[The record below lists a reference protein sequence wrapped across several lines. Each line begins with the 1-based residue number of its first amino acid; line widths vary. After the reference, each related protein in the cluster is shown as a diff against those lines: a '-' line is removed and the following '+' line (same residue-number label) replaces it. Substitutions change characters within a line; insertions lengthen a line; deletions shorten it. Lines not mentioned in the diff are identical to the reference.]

1 MSKITQSTNVE
12 VAIEGIS
19 IVIPTYR
26 RVKYLE
32 LLLDALSTS
41 ISRFEHPTE
50 TLLLDDTPD
59 PEQQQVEELAKK
71 YRCRYIRSPKSINK
85 KRNLGISESK
95 YLYVLFLD
103 SDCEP
108 TPDLLN
114 QHWKSLTSGPKVGG
128 CLGLLT
134 FKGAE
139 SWFWDVIELT
149 PFVLPFIWSKFD
161 KSVPWGPTANISYL
175 RRVLIEVDG
184 FDETFP
190 LKPGG
195 EDVDL
200 GLRITEAGYQIV
212 TNAEAEVFHTKE
224 TWNTPKVMMKRLY
237 TWGRADYE
245 LYIRHK
251 NRVFLQFP
259 RILLLTLIL
268 LILCGLLAFILRS
281 AWVLFFP
288 VGWFL
293 FNLTFQA
300 ALQDRRFRR
309 DKPKNIFKQM
319 AGILLTFCDE
329 AGFSLNCIQHGDWK
343 ALLYKMRYT
352 DGQQIGEWH
361 YGAVR
366 IWTACTGI
374 IVLTLIIG
382 LVY

>member
-1 MSKITQSTNVE
+1 MGRVTQSTSVE
-12 VAIEGIS
+12 VALEGIS

-26 RVKYLE
+26 RVKYLGV
-32 LLLDALSTS
+32 LLEALSIS
-41 ISRFEHPTE
+41 ISKFDCPTE
-50 TLLLDDTPD
+50 TLLLDDTPE
-59 PEQQQVEELAKK
+59 PEQQQVEDLAKR
-71 YRCRYIRSPKSINK
+71 YHCRYIRSPKSINK
-85 KRNLGISESK
+85 KRNLGISESQ
-95 YLYVLFLD
+95 YQYILFLD

-114 QHWKSLTSGPKVGG
+114 QHWKSLTSSPNVGG

-134 FKGAE
+134 FSGPD

-149 PFVLPFIWSKFD
+149 PFVLPFNWPKFD
-161 KSVPWGPTANISYL
+161 KSVPWGPTANMSFL
-175 RRVLIEVDG
+175 RRALVEVDG

-200 GLRITEAGYQIV
+200 GLRITGSGYQII
-212 TNAEAEVFHTKE
+212 TNVDAEVFHTKE
-224 TWNTPKVMMKRLY
+224 TWNVPTVMMKRLY

-251 NRVFLQFP
+251 DRVFLQFP

-268 LILCGLLAFILRS
+268 LILSAPLAFLLQS
-281 AWVLFFP
+281 DWVLLFP
-288 VGWFL
+288 TGWFL
-293 FNLTFQA
+293 LNLVLQA
-300 ALQDRRFRR
+300 ALQDRRFRHN
-309 DKPKNIFKQM
+309 KPKNLFKQM

-361 YGAVR
+361 YGVVR
-366 IWTACTGI
+366 IWTASIGI
-374 IVLTLIIG
+374 MVLTLIIG
-382 LVY
+382 LLY